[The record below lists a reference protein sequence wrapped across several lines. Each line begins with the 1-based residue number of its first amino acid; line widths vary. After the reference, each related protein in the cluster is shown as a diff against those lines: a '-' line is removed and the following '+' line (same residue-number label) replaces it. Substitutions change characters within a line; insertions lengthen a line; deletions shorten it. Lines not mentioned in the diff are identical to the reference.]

1 MNAAR
6 AAAAGSVLLFCLVIV
21 VGVLCAHA
29 TLTVEDP
36 IEKADVIVLLGGGE
50 GDRVFR
56 VAELFH
62 DGRAPVI
69 VVSGSGDC
77 RSNITRLRMTGVPD
91 TALIRECSSRTTE
104 ENAKFVAPILKER
117 SAQKA
122 ILVTSWYHSRRARS
136 AFQREIPDV
145 RWIVVPAY
153 HTTDIKERPG
163 LAMSSLILME
173 YGKMIWYTLRYGI
186 VPF

>member
-6 AAAAGSVLLFCLVIV
+6 AAAVGSVLLFCLLIV
-21 VGVLCAHA
+21 VCVLYAHT

-56 VAELFH
+56 AAELFH

-69 VVSGSGDC
+69 VVAGGGDC
-77 RSNITRLRMTGVPD
+77 RSNTTRLRMTGVPAA
-91 TALIRECSSRTTE
+91 ALIAECSSHTTG
-104 ENAKFVAPILKER
+104 ENAKFVAPILKGR
-117 SAQKA
+117 SVQKA
-122 ILVTSWYHSRRARS
+122 ILVTSWYHSRRAGAVFRHEMS
-136 AFQREIPDV
+136 GV

-153 HTTDIKERPG
+153 HTTEIAERPSFGDAG
-163 LAMSSLILME
+163 LVLME
-173 YGKMIWYTLRYGI
+173 YAKIAWYAVRYGI
-186 VPF
+186 FPA